1 VNKKGYRVTK
11 KHRKKRAK
19 TKEKA
24 KAMRAKKKA
33 V

>member
-1 VNKKGYRVTK
+1 VNKKGYRVAK

-19 TKEKA
+19 SKDKA
-24 KAMRAKKKA
+24 KAQRANKKA